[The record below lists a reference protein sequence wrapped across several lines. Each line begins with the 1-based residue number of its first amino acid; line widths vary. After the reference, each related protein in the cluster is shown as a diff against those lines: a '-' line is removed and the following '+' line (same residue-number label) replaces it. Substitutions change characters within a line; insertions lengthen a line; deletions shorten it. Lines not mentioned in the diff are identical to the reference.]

1 MVVATLLVA
10 VTGACSNDD
19 DDDSAEKPVPPEWTA
34 TTLDRSAG
42 DGTAG
47 DVDVDEAS
55 EDDNGDDNGDG
66 DVDQIA
72 APDAEA
78 TPEQDVAATYEA
90 FWERRE
96 HALKF
101 PDPDDPGLADVAS
114 GAALDE
120 LTDTVTHLEQVG
132 QQGQFGAL
140 DSHHVYDVQIAG
152 DTTATVSDCALS
164 DARITVIATGEVVR
178 TDPPEG
184 APFIYTATL
193 LRSDDGRWR
202 VDDLSRVP
210 LMGDQLCSND
220 GPVGQ
225 GS

>member
-19 DDDSAEKPVPPEWTA
+19 DDDSAEKPVPPGWTA

-42 DGTAG
+42 DGTA
-47 DVDVDEAS
+47 DDDASS
-55 EDDNGDDNGDG
+55 EDDTNDNG

-101 PDPDDPGLADVAS
+101 PDPDDLGLADVAS